1 MKGRFKM
8 MRIRQAIYVTALAM
22 LFLPF
27 SFAAAQLNSVP
38 VTPLDKKTIT
48 STIEAFTGNAK
59 ALYYSFTHPGI
70 EDKALVSSRI
80 LDGFQAGPMRLTL
93 KDGTTIYWGFRYKE
107 ATTRSVAIYGPDG
120 RPRLLAAVD
129 SVPGCSGWHCE
140 PFTSIEA
147 YEAYASRTF
156 LHPGI
161 TLYVRDKRDLET
173 YLPYFTRWLHAKLL
187 GFNVDCKDPKM
198 ADACGFVTQTEWL
211 EIIPTRAYLLPSMR
225 PLELPKVKAADIPL
239 EAFTQ

>member
-8 MRIRQAIYVTALAM
+8 IRIRQALYVMVLAV
-22 LFLPF
+22 LVQ
-27 SFAAAQLNSVP
+27 SSAVAAQPLKSTAA
-38 VTPLDKKTIT
+38 TPDDTKF
-48 STIEAFTGNAK
+48 IEEFTGNAQT
-59 ALYYSFTHPGI
+59 LYYADPQI
-70 EDKALVSSRI
+70 KQKALVSDRI
-80 LDGFQAGPMRLTL
+80 SDGFQAAKRRLTL
-93 KDGTTIYWGFRYKE
+93 PNGTSIYWGFRYKE

-129 SVPGCSGWHCE
+129 GVPGCSGWHCE

-147 YEAYASRTF
+147 YEAYTSRTF

-173 YLPYFTRWLHAKLL
+173 YLPYFKRWLHAKLL

-198 ADACGFVTQTEWL
+198 ADACRFVTQTEWL

-225 PLELPKVKAADIPL
+225 LIELPKGKAADIPL